1 MASVCDHPDAC
12 GPIILVPGVMGSR
25 LRLHK
30 RQAGSLEVESRH
42 VWLPES
48 HRLVTHSALLGPVS
62 AAAYRSWCA
71 SLNPLYAQPNTRI
84 EPDRANWGVK
94 GVACILKTGRECVAS
109 AKVFWDMVSQL
120 ERAGYRAG
128 GNLYG
133 VPFDWRLNPDQNKL
147 CADVARTLHRI
158 TNTTVHRKATL
169 VGHSLGV
176 SGARPPGPAPPPRAA
191 WAVPNSAPGAAPRCL
206 GRPSPAP

>member
-1 MASVCDHPDAC
+1 M
-12 GPIILVPGVMGSR
+12 
-25 LRLHK
+25 
-30 RQAGSLEVESRH
+30 H
-42 VWLPES
+42 V
-48 HRLVTHSALLGPVS
+48 
-62 AAAYRSWCA
+62 
-71 SLNPLYAQPNTRI
+71 
-84 EPDRANWGVK
+84 
-94 GVACILKTGRECVAS
+94 
-109 AKVFWDMVSQL
+109 VSQL

-176 SGARPPGPAPPPRAA
+176 SGARALPAQPHRPERLGPSQTLRPERPRDA
-191 WAVPNSAPGAAPRCL
+191 WAVPAPRPE
-206 GRPSPAP
+206 RPEPPQPARRDPC